1 MKKLDELLKV
11 EDLHTYFYTYEGV
24 VKAVDGVSFDIR
36 KGEVFGLVGETGCG
50 KSVTALSIIGLID
63 EPGRIEKGKI
73 IFKGKNLLEMNE
85 EEKRKIR
92 GRGISMIFQEPMTA
106 LNPAYT
112 IGDQILEILLLHKH
126 GIANIKRASRELKEK
141 EIKDVID
148 MLKLVRMPDPERTIH
163 SYPHE
168 LSGGMRQR
176 AMIAMMLATQ
186 PSLLIADE
194 PTTALDVTV
203 QAQILNILLDMREKL
218 GISILLITHDLSV
231 IAEVCDRVGVMY
243 AGNIVEI
250 GDVYTIFKK
259 PVHPYTRGLMQA
271 IPSIAEKKE
280 ELKYIKGSVPNLI
293 YPPSGCRFHPRC
305 EYAKDIC
312 KKEKPKLIEIEP
324 GHFVACHRAQ
334 EFYKEE
340 VISNE

>member
-1 MKKLDELLKV
+1 MSDVLLKV

-36 KGEVFGLVGETGCG
+36 KGEIFGLVGETGCG

-63 EPGRIEKGKI
+63 EPGRIVSGKI
-73 IFKGKNLLEMNE
+73 IYKGKNLLELPE
-85 EEKRKIR
+85 DERRKIR
-92 GRGISMIFQEPMTA
+92 GKEISMIFQEPMTA
-106 LNPAYT
+106 LNPVYT
-112 IGDQILEILLLHKH
+112 IGDQIVELLLLHEE
-126 GIANIKRASRELKEK
+126 GIANIKRAPKELKEEK
-141 EIKDVID
+141 KKKAIE
-148 MLKLVRMPDPERTIH
+148 MLKLVRMPDPERTID

-176 AMIAMMLATQ
+176 AMISMMLATK

-203 QAQILNILLDMREKL
+203 QAQILNILLDMKEKL

-231 IAEVCDRVGVMY
+231 IAEVTDRVGVMY

-250 GDVYTIFKK
+250 ADTYALFDN
-259 PVHPYTRGLMQA
+259 PRHPYTVGLLQA
-271 IPSIAEKKE
+271 IPSVTEKKE
-280 ELKYIKGSVPNLI
+280 ELKYIRGSVPNLI

-305 EYAKDIC
+305 DYMMPIC
-312 KKEKPKLIEIEP
+312 KKEKPKLVEIEP
-324 GHFVACHRAQ
+324 GHYVACHLFGG
-334 EFYKEE
+334 E
-340 VISNE
+340 

>member
-1 MKKLDELLKV
+1 MSDVLLKV

-36 KGEVFGLVGETGCG
+36 KGEIFGLVGETGCG

-63 EPGRIEKGKI
+63 EPGRIVSGKI
-73 IFKGKNLLEMNE
+73 IYKGKNLLELPE
-85 EEKRKIR
+85 EERRKIR
-92 GRGISMIFQEPMTA
+92 GKEISMIFQEPMTA
-106 LNPAYT
+106 LNPVYT
-112 IGDQILEILLLHKH
+112 IGDQIVELLLLHEE
-126 GIANIKRASRELKEK
+126 GIANIKRAPKELKEEK
-141 EIKDVID
+141 KKKAIE
-148 MLKLVRMPDPERTIH
+148 MLKLVRMPDPERTID

-176 AMIAMMLATQ
+176 AMISMMLATK

-203 QAQILNILLDMREKL
+203 QAQILNILLDMKEKL

-231 IAEVCDRVGVMY
+231 IAEVTDRVGVMY

-250 GDVYTIFKK
+250 ADTYALFDN
-259 PVHPYTRGLMQA
+259 PRHPYTVGLLQA
-271 IPSIAEKKE
+271 IPSVTEKKE
-280 ELKYIKGSVPNLI
+280 ELKYIRGSVPNLI

-305 EYAKDIC
+305 DYMMPIC
-312 KKEKPKLIEIEP
+312 KKEKPKLVEIEP
-324 GHFVACHRAQ
+324 GHYVACHLFGG
-334 EFYKEE
+334 E
-340 VISNE
+340 